1 MCVVGNSALTPT
13 YNGFVGGFLFLW
25 NFLNVSRLALRVMT
39 LGSASSKQTVP
50 VDSSNRYLYTTLSKQ
65 LVLLTLYWM
74 KKSVNWVRFPDRMIF
89 P

>member
-50 VDSSNRYLYTTLSKQ
+50 VDCSNRYLYATLSKQ
-65 LVLLTLYWM
+65 LALLTLYCM